1 MADTLQFEL
10 VAPERLIFSGD
21 VEMVVVPGAEG
32 DFGVLPGHSLLLSTL
47 RPGVIEIYENEKPKD
62 RYVVAEGFAEVT
74 GERCTVLSTEAFE
87 AGAHRPRPGR
97 RAAGAGAAP
106 AQGRRGRRGAREV
119 RARGRARGA
128 SGRQRRLS
136 SREREFLQNEAN
148 FA

>member
-32 DFGVLPGHSLLLSTL
+32 DFGVLPGHALLISTL

-74 GERCTVLSTEAFE
+74 AERCTVLSTEAFE
-87 AGAHRPRPGR
+87 AGAID
-97 RAAGAGAAP
+97 RAEAEARLER
-106 AQGRRGRRGAREV
+106 AQLGLRE
-119 RARGRARGA
+119 ADGDAE
-128 SGRQRRLS
+128 
-136 SREREFLQNEAN
+136 RERYERAVELAELLAAN
-148 FA
+148 AG

>member
-87 AGAHRPRPGR
+87 AGAID
-97 RAAGAGAAP
+97 RA
-106 AQGRRGRRGAREV
+106 
-119 RARGRARGA
+119 
-128 SGRQRRLS
+128 
-136 SREREFLQNEAN
+136 
-148 FA
+148 

>member
-62 RYVVAEGFAEVT
+62 VVAEGFAEVTRGAEGLT

-87 AGAHRPRPGR
+87 AGAID
-97 RAAGAGAAP
+97 RAQAEARLEQ
-106 AQGRRGRRGAREV
+106 AQLGLRDAEGDEELATL
-119 RARGRARGA
+119 A
-128 SGRQRRLS
+128 LT
-136 SREREFLQNEAN
+136 
-148 FA
+148 

>member
-87 AGAHRPRPGR
+87 AGAIDRVQAEARLEQAQLGLR
-97 RAAGAGAAP
+97 DAADDQERAKFE
-106 AQGRRGRRGAREV
+106 REV
-119 RARGRARGA
+119 ELAELLA
-128 SGRQRRLS
+128 
-136 SREREFLQNEAN
+136 AN
-148 FA
+148 AG

>member
-74 GERCTVLSTEAFE
+74 GERCHGTLYRGVR
-87 AGAHRPRPGR
+87 GRRHRPRSGGG
-97 RAAGAGAAP
+97 AARAGAARL
-106 AQGRRGRRGAREV
+106 ARRGGRRGASEV
-119 RARGRARGA
+119 RAGGRIRRA
-128 SGRQRRLS
+128 SGCQRG
-136 SREREFLQNEAN
+136 
-148 FA
+148 